1 MFNVTIINAKKSLGR
16 IVVFILIILIVFGAT
31 KIIARF
37 KTNEILQIN
46 ISEELIKC
54 LNNEIPAIES
64 TYYQANNMIKE
75 DENEEDVGKIE
86 ETIIGKILSIELA
99 KIQEMNINEI
109 VVKVENE
116 VEFSEKENN
125 LNSEKEPKEEKVIE
139 VATNVQT
146 EIVTKYPIKESYNTE
161 INGVKIKNET
171 SFEINN
177 SILETGQNINR
188 ENILIFHTHTCESY
202 TPSEQFQYGQTGNFR
217 TTDLNFSIARV
228 GDELSKY
235 LLDYGINV
243 IHDKTYHDYPAYSGS
258 YTRSLST
265 VEKILKTNSSDIVID
280 LHRDAIGSNS
290 SYDPSVKIG
299 DEVAAQLMFVIGTN
313 GGGLYHP
320 NWQSNLKF
328 AIQLQQKA
336 NEMYP
341 GLFKPMIVRN
351 SRYNQHLG
359 SAACIIEVGATG
371 NTLEQCL
378 NSMKYLAKVIEQ
390 W

>member
-1 MFNVTIINAKKSLGR
+1 MFNVTVINVKKSLSR
-16 IVVFILIILIVFGAT
+16 IAIFIVIILTVFGTT
-31 KIIARF
+31 KILTKL
-37 KTNEILQIN
+37 KTSEILQIN
-46 ISEELIKC
+46 ISEKLIKC
-54 LNNEIPAIES
+54 LNNEIPAIEN
-64 TYYQANNMIKE
+64 TNYLADNTIKE
-75 DENEEDVGKIE
+75 DEEESEKIE
-86 ETIIGKILSIELA
+86 ETIIGKILGIELA
-99 KIQEMNINEI
+99 KIQEININE
-109 VVKVENE
+109 KVL
-116 VEFSEKENN
+116 KEEDKG
-125 LNSEKEPKEEKVIE
+125 LEISKKEDISNSENEPKEENIIE
-139 VATNVQT
+139 ASTNLQT
-146 EIVTKYPIKESYNTE
+146 EIVTQYPIKESYNIE

-177 SILETGQNINR
+177 SILETERNINK

-235 LLDYGINV
+235 LLNYGINV

-265 VEKILKTNSSDIVID
+265 VEKILQTNPSDIIID

-290 SYDPSVKIG
+290 SYDPSLKIG
-299 DEVAAQLMFVIGTN
+299 EDIVAQLMFVIGTN

-359 SAACIIEVGATG
+359 NAACIIEVGATG

-378 NSMKYLAKVIEQ
+378 NSMKYLAKVIEEM
-390 W
+390 